1 MRAENINQFRVEYL
15 MFGGRGNHEDHDMNV
30 DHGFQFDCLHRFVS
44 PSRDARHAKIDRRH
58 GQHVYAA
65 FQVPGGRMQSA

>member
-1 MRAENINQFRVEYL
+1 
-15 MFGGRGNHEDHDMNV
+15 
-30 DHGFQFDCLHRFVS
+30 LHRFVS

-65 FQVPGGRMQSA
+65 FQVPAGPSDAVNMSTNIGDLFGHH